1 MIAPSLA
8 PYFGPKAGYIIKTD
22 YSRVS
27 PEILIEKD
35 KLTVKNL
42 VYAASLSGFNETKEE
57 VKAADFS
64 MEVEG
69 VFTLKMTNNLIRV
82 GVEEIKVVPGSF
94 EVESYIELGRR
105 KASLEMLVDSTLKF
119 LTEALGIFNREI
131 ILRDLLPEKY
141 KWIAATLLSFEMS
154 LGRHPNFGL
163 LGISLKLI

>member
-8 PYFGPKAGYIIKTD
+8 SYFGPKAGYIIKTD

-69 VFTLKMTNNLIRV
+69 VFTLKMTNSLIRV

-94 EVESYIELGRR
+94 
-105 KASLEMLVDSTLKF
+105 
-119 LTEALGIFNREI
+119 
-131 ILRDLLPEKY
+131 
-141 KWIAATLLSFEMS
+141 
-154 LGRHPNFGL
+154 
-163 LGISLKLI
+163 